1 MVAGAAGNPEPNAVS
16 PIAANNYASSLRGL
30 SRFKEAKTLLRRT
43 LPAAQRVLNEGNE
56 IPLRMRL
63 NYARALYKDDGATLD
78 DLRLAVT
85 MLEEIERT
93 SRRVRGSAHPETNQ
107 TGLHLRDAQAALRAR
122 ETPST

>member
-1 MVAGAAGNPEPNAVS
+1 MVDVLTMRTS
-16 PIAANNYASSLRGL
+16 YAS
-30 SRFKEAKTLLRRT
+30 
-43 LPAAQRVLNEGNE
+43 
-56 IPLRMRL
+56 
-63 NYARALYKDDGATLD
+63 ALYKDDGATLD